1 MSQTH
6 SIQNHMSFLHVKF
19 IHLWIYQNMGLT
31 ASLRE
36 RGFVIMPPYIYPG
49 GFDEVEW
56 DFNKS
61 PRVLLIDF
69 KQFMSWVCCLKVM
82 RNILVKAQKYYSGQ
96 DSLIEIFLVA
106 FQNGCFPL
114 WHYIVLA
121 FFLCGLSLNE
131 LLDRLWAYRP
141 INMSMKFLKLEEI

>member
-1 MSQTH
+1 METSLKTGFAQIF
-6 SIQNHMSFLHVKF
+6 SCCPKNLSCPKF
-19 IHLWIYQNMGLT
+19 GGAAAPY
-31 ASLRE
+31 A
-36 RGFVIMPPYIYPG
+36 PYIYPG

-114 WHYIVLA
+114 
-121 FFLCGLSLNE
+121 
-131 LLDRLWAYRP
+131 
-141 INMSMKFLKLEEI
+141 

>member
-1 MSQTH
+1 METSLKTGFAQIF
-6 SIQNHMSFLHVKF
+6 SCCPKNLSCPKF
-19 IHLWIYQNMGLT
+19 GGACSPPRPPPHQPGPY
-31 ASLRE
+31 AYA
-36 RGFVIMPPYIYPG
+36 PYIYPG

-114 WHYIVLA
+114 
-121 FFLCGLSLNE
+121 
-131 LLDRLWAYRP
+131 
-141 INMSMKFLKLEEI
+141 

>member
-1 MSQTH
+1 MK
-6 SIQNHMSFLHVKF
+6 NLLCPNFLVLPKKSELPK
-19 IHLWIYQNMGLT
+19 IWGGCSPPPPPDPY
-31 ASLRE
+31 AYA
-36 RGFVIMPPYIYPG
+36 PYIYPG

-114 WHYIVLA
+114 
-121 FFLCGLSLNE
+121 
-131 LLDRLWAYRP
+131 
-141 INMSMKFLKLEEI
+141 

>member
-31 ASLRE
+31 AALRE
-36 RGFVIMPPYIYPG
+36 RGFVIIPPHIYPG

-82 RNILVKAQKYYSGQ
+82 RNILVKAQKYYTFIVVKTHSSRFFSSPFRMVVSHC
-96 DSLIEIFLVA
+96 DTTLFWPFSFVDFLWMSFLIVSELID
-106 FQNGCFPL
+106 PL
-114 WHYIVLA
+114 I
-121 FFLCGLSLNE
+121 
-131 LLDRLWAYRP
+131 WAWSSWY
-141 INMSMKFLKLEEI
+141 